1 MGGNIKSLLFVP
13 AKEKMMNKISSLSSD
28 GYIIDLEDSIN
39 EGEKAEAL
47 ELLCSLLSEH
57 SEWSDIFIRLNKTH
71 FEEEAIALNGFNV
84 GFMLPKFESPE
95 EYARID
101 RVWSKHKLIAL
112 VETPMGV
119 INIQQIAQCSW
130 VDAIAFGAEDYTA
143 SVNMLNDDIML
154 LPIKSTLI
162 AHAKAY
168 NKKVYDTPSFKLNN
182 EAEFE
187 QEVKNAM
194 NLGFDGKLAI
204 SPKHI
209 QFINETFN
217 SNDLNYIKSVIE
229 RYQADGNAV
238 VVIDGKVYEKM
249 HINRLKKIIKEN
261 S

>member
-1 MGGNIKSLLFVP
+1 MLRSLLFVP

-143 SVNMLNDDIML
+143 SVNMLNDDVML
-154 LPIKSTLI
+154 SPIKSTLVLY
-162 AHAKAY
+162 AKAY
-168 NKKVYDTPSFKLNN
+168 KKKVFDTPSFKINDDV
-182 EAEFE
+182 EFE
-187 QEVKNAM
+187 HEVRNSM

-204 SPKHI
+204 SPRHL
-209 QFINETFN
+209 QYINDTFN
-217 SNDLNYIKSVIE
+217 SCDLDYMKSVIAKYE
-229 RYQADGNAV
+229 DDGNAV
-238 VVIDGKVYEKM
+238 VVIDGNVYEKM
-249 HINRLKKIIKEN
+249 HINRIRKIIKEN